1 MRFRNVCQLY
11 FFVNQCVL
19 MAVVELQIYRKAG
32 YREQPEIGSLGLLSK
47 ICIIFKH
54 LHFVVWQARS
64 NNYRQYLQVDL
75 SRRRLITRVATQGY
89 RGSGQFVVDY
99 HISYSN
105 DNTTFTSVVND
116 LGEPEVRFISFY
128 LVFNLVF
135 TIKYHFESN
144 VQSSISLLK
153 YLNKFIGK

>member
-1 MRFRNVCQLY
+1 MFADYISLLY
-11 FFVNQCVL
+11 GCSWTTNESQSRL
-19 MAVVELQIYRKAG
+19 QRAVWNRQPGSIVKNWYHLQT
-32 YREQPEIGSLGLLSK
+32 
-47 ICIIFKH
+47 

-153 YLNKFIGK
+153 YLTKFIGK